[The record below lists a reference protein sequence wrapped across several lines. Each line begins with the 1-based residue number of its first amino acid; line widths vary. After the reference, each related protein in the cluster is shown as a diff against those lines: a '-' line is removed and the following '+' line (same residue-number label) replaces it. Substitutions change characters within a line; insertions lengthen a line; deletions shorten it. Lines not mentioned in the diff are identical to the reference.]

1 MEPGARTTVPG
12 VKDAGD
18 SALLLE
24 LDAVIDAQ
32 VNAHA
37 IAIAAVV
44 RAEAIRG
51 VRDVVSTF
59 RSVAVY
65 FDPLIADAAAVRAAL
80 ERAAASPGDV
90 REGRH
95 LEVPV
100 AYGGEFG
107 PDLEAVAAFAGLTP
121 AEVIERHAAADYRVF
136 MLGFLPGFAYMGTV
150 AREIAAPRKA
160 TPRLRVPGGSVGI
173 AGPQTAIYPRDSP
186 GGWQIIGRTA
196 LQLFDPARRPA
207 TLFAPGDTVR
217 FVRQSSGK
225 VPLTPD
231 TSKEAGY
238 AASDLRRTLTVL
250 RPGLFTTIQD
260 RGRWGHQGIG
270 VPVSGAMDL
279 ASHRAA
285 NALVGNPA
293 DAATL
298 EATLLGPD
306 LRVEQDTMLAV
317 TGADLS
323 ASIDGTAVPLDTPI
337 RGRAGAVLR
346 FGDRRRGTRAYVA
359 CDGGIDVPA
368 VLDSRA
374 THVVSAMGGVDGRPV
389 KAGDRLQ
396 LGPSAPRVPL
406 KTTAPL
412 MRPAAGGVRVR
423 VLPGPQDDYFTDAA
437 FEVLQRSRFS
447 VSTQS
452 DRMGYRLQGGRI
464 PRAAGREMISDATF
478 AGAIQVPASGEPIL
492 LMADRQTT
500 GGYPQIATVITADL
514 PGAAQLAPGDWI
526 EFEIC
531 SRADARAALIAQEGR
546 LRAIG

>member
-1 MEPGARTTVPG
+1 
-12 VKDAGD
+12 
-18 SALLLE
+18 
-24 LDAVIDAQ
+24 
-32 VNAHA
+32 
-37 IAIAAVV
+37 
-44 RAEAIRG
+44 
-51 VRDVVSTF
+51 
-59 RSVAVY
+59 
-65 FDPLIADAAAVRAAL
+65 
-80 ERAAASPGDV
+80 
-90 REGRH
+90 
-95 LEVPV
+95 V

-121 AEVIERHAAADYRVF
+121 GDVIERHAAVDYRVF

-196 LQLFDPARRPA
+196 LQLFDPARRPP

-217 FVRQSSGK
+217 FVRQLSGN
-225 VPLTPD
+225 VRPD
-231 TSKEAGY
+231 TAKEAEYVAPGFPPPPK
-238 AASDLRRTLTVL
+238 APARLAEARFARESGSRALTVL

-298 EATLLGPD
+298 EATLLGPE
-306 LRVEQDTMLAV
+306 LRIEQDTMLAV

-323 ASIDGTAVPLDTPI
+323 ASIDGTVVPLDTPI

-346 FGDRRRGTRAYVA
+346 FGDRRQGTRTYVA

-396 LGPSAPRVPL
+396 LGPSTPRVPR
-406 KTTAPL
+406 KAPGRP

-447 VSTQS
+447 ISLQS

-531 SRADARAALIAQEGR
+531 SRADARAALMAQEGS

>member
-1 MEPGARTTVPG
+1 MPG

-44 RAEAIRG
+44 RAQRIRG

-90 REGRH
+90 RGGRYV
-95 LEVPV
+95 EVPV

-107 PDLEAVAAFAGLTP
+107 PDLEAVATFAGLTP
-121 AEVIERHAAADYRVF
+121 SQVIERHAAVDYRVF
-136 MLGFLPGFAYMGTV
+136 MLGFLPGFAYMGIV
-150 AREIAAPRKA
+150 APEIAAPRKA
-160 TPRLRVPGGSVGI
+160 TPRPRVPGGSVGI

-196 LQLFDPARRPA
+196 LRLFDPARSPA
-207 TLFAPGDTVR
+207 TLFAPGDMVR
-217 FVRQSSGK
+217 FTPSPDAL
-225 VPLTPD
+225 VPSPAPT
-231 TSKEAGY
+231 TGAEARFAREGG
-238 AASDLRRTLTVL
+238 SRTITVL
-250 RPGLFTTIQD
+250 RPGLLTTIQD
-260 RGRWGHQGIG
+260 RGRWGYQGIG

-279 ASHRAA
+279 PSHRAA

-298 EATLLGPD
+298 EATLLGPE
-306 LRVEQDTMLAV
+306 LRIDQDTMLAV

-323 ASIDGTAVPLDTPI
+323 ASLDGTPVPLDTPI

-346 FGDRRRGTRAYVA
+346 FGERRQGTRAYVA

-368 VLDSRA
+368 ILDSRA

-389 KAGDRLQ
+389 RAGECLQ
-396 LGPSAPRVPL
+396 LGPSAPRLPL
-406 KTTAPL
+406 KAPGRPV
-412 MRPAAGGVRVR
+412 RPAAGGVRVR
-423 VLPGPQDDYFTDAA
+423 VLPGPQDDYFPEAA
-437 FEVLQRSRFS
+437 FEVLQHSRFS

-478 AGAIQVPASGEPIL
+478 AGAIQVPMSGEPIL

-514 PGAAQLAPGDWI
+514 AGAAQLAPGDWI

-531 SRADARAALIAQEGR
+531 SRANATAALSAQEGR

>member
-1 MEPGARTTVPG
+1 
-12 VKDAGD
+12 
-18 SALLLE
+18 
-24 LDAVIDAQ
+24 
-32 VNAHA
+32 
-37 IAIAAVV
+37 
-44 RAEAIRG
+44 
-51 VRDVVSTF
+51 VVSTF

-90 REGRH
+90 RGGRH
-95 LEVPV
+95 VEVPV

-107 PDLEAVAAFAGLTP
+107 PDLEAVAAFARLTP
-121 AEVIERHAAADYRVF
+121 AQVIERHAAAEYRVF
-136 MLGFLPGFAYMGTV
+136 MLGFLPGFAYMGIV
-150 AREIAAPRKA
+150 AREIAAPRKGI
-160 TPRLRVPGGSVGI
+160 PRLRVPGGSVGI

-186 GGWQIIGRTA
+186 GGWQIIGRTP
-196 LQLFDPARRPA
+196 LEPFDPAGTPP

-217 FVRQSSGK
+217 FTPSPDAVVR
-225 VPLTPD
+225 LTPPPKAPARLAEGGNR
-231 TSKEAGY
+231 TVTI
-238 AASDLRRTLTVL
+238 LRS
-250 RPGLFTTIQD
+250 GLFTTIQD

-298 EATLLGPD
+298 EATLLGPE
-306 LRVEQDTMLAV
+306 LRIEQDTMLAV

-323 ASIDGTAVPLDTPI
+323 ARIDGTDVPLNTPI

-346 FGDRRRGTRAYVA
+346 FGDRRLGTRAYVA
-359 CDGGIDVPA
+359 CDGGIAVPA

-374 THVVSAMGGVDGRPV
+374 THIVSAMGGVDGRPV
-389 KAGDRLQ
+389 KAGDRLP
-396 LGPSAPRVPL
+396 LGPPAPALPL
-406 KTTAPL
+406 QAVGAPVTH
-412 MRPAAGGVRVR
+412 AAGGVRVR

-437 FEVLQRSRFS
+437 FEALQRCRFS

-531 SRADARAALIAQEGR
+531 SRADAKAALIAQEGR